1 LGRRL
6 ESTFCPVLITYYN
19 KLDSI
24 PASPRN
30 SEESMTTLKDR
41 KILLGVTGGI
51 AAYKGLELTRLMAL
65 AGARVRVVMTR
76 SAMEFVQPLSFQVFS
91 GQQVCTDL
99 FDLEAESRIGHI
111 EVALEAELAV
121 IAPAT
126 ANIIGKLTHG
136 IADDYLTT
144 ALLACTAPKIICP
157 AMNVNMFESQAVQE
171 NLAKL
176 KSRGVI
182 QVGPESGDLAC
193 GVQGLGRLASV
204 DDILES
210 IRQVLTPSSLQ
221 GKRVLVTA
229 GPTREPLD
237 PVRHLTNPSSGKMGY
252 ALATVAKRR
261 GAEVALVSGPTNLPS
276 PYGVS
281 LVQISTSQQM
291 LQAVMDEFPNMDAVV
306 MAAAVSDYRPQKS
319 ASVKIKKSGGSDSL
333 ELERTEDILLRLG
346 ELKESQILVGFA
358 AETDNLLDNAREKLH
373 RKNLDFIVANDLTAA
388 NAGFASDTNEVTI
401 MWTGGKVERIPL
413 ETKEAIACE
422 IWDRVERLWQ

>member
-1 LGRRL
+1 
-6 ESTFCPVLITYYN
+6 
-19 KLDSI
+19 
-24 PASPRN
+24 
-30 SEESMTTLKDR
+30 MTTLQGR

-65 AGARVRVVMTR
+65 EGARVRVIMTR
-76 SAMEFVQPLSFQVFS
+76 SAMEFVQPLSFQVLS
-91 GQQVCTDL
+91 GQPVCTDL

-111 EVALEAELAV
+111 EVASEAELAV

-144 ALLACTAPKIICP
+144 TLLACPAPKIICP

-176 KSRGVI
+176 KSRGVL

-193 GVQGLGRLASV
+193 GVQGLGRLAPLN
-204 DDILES
+204 DILECV
-210 IRQVLTPSSLQ
+210 RQVLTPASLQ
-221 GKRVLVTA
+221 GRQVLVTA

-237 PVRHLTNPSSGKMGY
+237 PVRHLSNPSSGKMGH

-261 GAEVALVSGPTNLPS
+261 GAEVILVSGPTNLPS

-281 LVQISTSQQM
+281 RVEISTAQQM
-291 LQAVMDEFPNMDAVV
+291 HQVILAEFPEMDAVV

-319 ASVKIKKSGGSDSL
+319 ASTKIKKLETVDSL
-333 ELERTEDILLRLG
+333 ELERTEDILLHLG
-346 ELKESQILVGFA
+346 ELKKGQVLVGFA
-358 AETDNLLDNAREKLH
+358 AETDNLLENARDKLQ
-373 RKNLDFIVANDLTAA
+373 RKNLDFIVANDLTSAD
-388 NAGFASDTNEVTI
+388 AGFAIDTNEVTI
-401 MWTGGKVERIPL
+401 LWAGGEVERIPL
-413 ETKEAIACE
+413 ASKEVIAGE
-422 IWDRVERLWQ
+422 IWDRVERLWR